1 MKIDR
6 ARRISNSFSFAG
18 SVSLKVCQF
27 RRGLLVQYRKRSCYF
42 TRESSFWAY
51 IFMLAGMPAVIH

>member
-6 ARRISNSFSFAG
+6 ARRISDSFAI

-27 RRGLLVQYRKRSCYF
+27 RRGLLVQHRKRSCYF

-51 IFMLAGMPAVIH
+51 IFSLAGLPTTMKSL